1 MRAERAHRETDVP
14 LWLYGL
20 QQILNALQVSAFY
33 ALLAVAYVL
42 LHGVSNRFN
51 LAFGAVATWA
61 GYMTAGVILA
71 LSDATFWDTAPILG
85 LALGAALLVGG
96 SLGALAGRV
105 IVPLMRA
112 PKHATLIATL
122 GLALALEEAIRI
134 STGSRDLWLQP
145 LYAEPLMRWSEPP
158 RSVHVTAMQAL
169 VLAAGAFVPLGLG
182 VLMRVSR
189 LGREWRACADD
200 PQALALMGVDVGRVI
215 VAWSVISCLV
225 AGVTGFLMAV
235 HYGNITFANGF
246 MLAMKALFVAIL
258 GGLNSINYAVLGAL
272 AVGFAETLWS
282 GFVSAEYRD
291 VAVLV
296 GLTALLVLRMPG
308 HDAGRAA
315 RGP

>member
-1 MRAERAHRETDVP
+1 MP

-51 LAFGAVATWA
+51 LSFGAIATWA
-61 GYMTAGVILA
+61 GYAAAGTILA
-71 LSDATFWDTAPILG
+71 LLDATFWDTPSILG
-85 LALGAALLVGG
+85 AALGAALLVGG
-96 SLGALAGRV
+96 ALGTLAGRRIV
-105 IVPLMRA
+105 VPLMRA
-112 PKHATLIATL
+112 PTLATLVATL
-122 GLALALEEAIRI
+122 GLGLALEEAIRI

-145 LYAEPLMRWSEPP
+145 LYAEPMIRLSAPP
-158 RSVHVTAMQAL
+158 LAVHVTVMQAL
-169 VLAAGAFVPLGLG
+169 VLTASMLLPLGLG
-182 VLMRVSR
+182 VLMRASR

-200 PQALALMGVDVGRVI
+200 PQALALMGVDVRRLV
-215 VAWSVISCLV
+215 VTWSVISCLL
-225 AGVTGFLMAV
+225 AGAAGFLMAV

-258 GGLNSINYAVLGAL
+258 GGLRSIRGAVLGAL
-272 AVGFAETLWS
+272 AVGFAETAWS
-282 GFVSAEYRD
+282 GFVSTEYRD
-291 VAVLV
+291 VAVFV

-308 HDAGRAA
+308 HDADRAA